1 MSKVISIYN
10 KETKIVVQTMSIRYE
25 SEIYIDDK
33 HAWIEGY
40 YIPEQYK
47 VIDGVAQSYTRP
59 YEAGTNEVIIRQ
71 RRNELLENSDW
82 TQVPD
87 SPLTDAKKAEWVTYR
102 QQLRDMM
109 SSYTDSESNTIQ
121 NITFPTPPS

>member
-1 MSKVISIYN
+1 MCTITDVN
-10 KETKIVVQTMSIRYE
+10 GKIT
-25 SEIYIDDK
+25 
-33 HAWIEGY
+33 
-40 YIPEQYK
+40 EQYK
-47 VIDGVAQSYTRP
+47 VIVGVAQSYTRP

-87 SPLTDAKKAEWVTYR
+87 SPLTDAKKAEWATYR